1 MVLYR
6 LYSPP
11 TAVGDV
17 RGGAARSLRNY
28 LNAHSPK
35 SEEDSWAHRKF
46 MMYRRLRPTC
56 GVPAVAQGPLP
67 QGRSSRVCYPHL
79 SVSRPTTAGRCQRSP
94 FPSLSLFIHSFMF
107 FFNSQPN
114 PILFSQDFEPDPLL
128 LRTCT
133 PACTDVRTCT
143 ESGWLERSQST
154 WVDGCPTQQC
164 AEFIHESY
172 QCVEYTCIHSFV
184 FIIYVCIDKVH
195 LLSRTCCKRE
205 HHAHV

>member
-79 SVSRPTTAGRCQRSP
+79 SVSRP
-94 FPSLSLFIHSFMF
+94 SLSPVFLYSFIYVYLFY
-107 FFNSQPN
+107 SQPN
-114 PILFSQDFEPDPLL
+114 PILFFPGFRARPVIITHVH
-128 LRTCT
+128 TCMYRRAHLYRIRMAQVQ
-133 PACTDVRTCT
+133 PVYVGRR
-143 ESGWLERSQST
+143 L
-154 WVDGCPTQQC
+154 PHKNC
-164 AEFIHESY
+164 AEFIHES
-172 QCVEYTCIHSFV
+172 
-184 FIIYVCIDKVH
+184 
-195 LLSRTCCKRE
+195 
-205 HHAHV
+205 

>member
-94 FPSLSLFIHSFMF
+94 SPNRSLFIQSCLFILF
-107 FFNSQPN
+107 PTQPN
-114 PILFSQDFEPDPLL
+114 FVFFQDFEPDPLL

-133 PACTDVRTCT
+133 PACADVRTCT
-143 ESGWLERSQST
+143 EPGWLKCSQST
-154 WVDGCPTQQC
+154 WVDGCPTKN
-164 AEFIHESY
+164 APSSY
-172 QCVEYTCIHSFV
+172 MSHNNAWGTHVYKHLYLSYM
-184 FIIYVCIDKVH
+184 YV
-195 LLSRTCCKRE
+195 
-205 HHAHV
+205 

>member
-11 TAVGDV
+11 TAVGGV
-17 RGGAARSLRNY
+17 RGGAARSFRNY
-28 LNAHSPK
+28 LNVHSPK

-94 FPSLSLFIHSFMF
+94 FPSRSLFIHSCLFLLF
-107 FFNSQPN
+107 PTQPN
-114 PILFSQDFEPDPLL
+114 
-128 LRTCT
+128 
-133 PACTDVRTCT
+133 
-143 ESGWLERSQST
+143 
-154 WVDGCPTQQC
+154 
-164 AEFIHESY
+164 
-172 QCVEYTCIHSFV
+172 FV
-184 FIIYVCIDKVH
+184 FSRISSPTRYYYARAH
-195 LLSRTCCKRE
+195 LHVQTCAPVQNPDGSSAASLRG
-205 HHAHV
+205 

>member
-1 MVLYR
+1 MGLASFLGLDEHIVIKTIYLDSAQTKQSFHGSKGRSVVLYR

-11 TAVGDV
+11 PAAGDV

-35 SEEDSWAHRKF
+35 PEEDSWAHRKF

-94 FPSLSLFIHSFMF
+94 FPSFSLFIHLCLFVLF
-107 FFNSQPN
+107 PTQPN
-114 PILFSQDFEPDPLL
+114 
-128 LRTCT
+128 
-133 PACTDVRTCT
+133 
-143 ESGWLERSQST
+143 
-154 WVDGCPTQQC
+154 
-164 AEFIHESY
+164 
-172 QCVEYTCIHSFV
+172 FV
-184 FIIYVCIDKVH
+184 FFSRIPSPTRYYYARAH
-195 LLSRTCCKRE
+195 LHVQTCAPVQNPDGSSAASLRG
-205 HHAHV
+205 